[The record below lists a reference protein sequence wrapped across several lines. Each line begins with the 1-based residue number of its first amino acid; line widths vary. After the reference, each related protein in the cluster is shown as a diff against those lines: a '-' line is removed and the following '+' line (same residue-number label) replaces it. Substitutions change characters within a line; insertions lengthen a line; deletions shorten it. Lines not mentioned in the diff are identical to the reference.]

1 MSSRG
6 LGMNH
11 AWLQPEK
18 PAEVLAALAEHG
30 PEAKLLA
37 GGTAMVLLLQQKLI
51 APGVLVD
58 LGRVS
63 ELDAIRLAEDGL
75 HIGPMTR
82 LRDIEWSRLVAESLP
97 ALARACG
104 SVGNVRIRNQATLGG
119 CLAEADYASDPPA
132 VLLALDAEI
141 RLEKAGGARTLPIR
155 EFALGFYSTALQPDE
170 MITDIRIPPL
180 PASSRTAYLRF
191 KARSSED
198 RPCLS
203 VAVVADLEDR
213 TCRELR
219 IALGAATEAPLRM
232 PRIEALAK
240 GRAFDDEL
248 ISEVAEQY
256 ASQTEPIEDLRASA
270 WYRKQ
275 MIQVYVRRA
284 LQELRDD
291 DQRHGGYT

>member
-1 MSSRG
+1 
-6 LGMNH
+6 MNH
-11 AWLQPEK
+11 AWLEPET

-37 GGTAMVLLLQQKLI
+37 GGTAIVLLLQQKLI
-51 APGVLVD
+51 APAVLVH

-63 ELDAIRLAEDGL
+63 DLDAIRLAEDGL

-82 LRDIEWSRLVAESLP
+82 LRELERSRLVAERFP

-132 VLLALDAEI
+132 ALLALDAEV
-141 RLEKAGGARTLPIR
+141 RLERAGGARTLPMR

-170 MITDIRIPPL
+170 MITDVRIPPL

-198 RPCLS
+198 RPCLNV
-203 VAVVADLEDR
+203 VAVGDLQDR

-219 IALGAATEAPLRM
+219 IALGAATEAPLRL
-232 PRIEALAK
+232 PQVEALAK
-240 GRAFDDEL
+240 GRTFDDGLIAEL
-248 ISEVAEQY
+248 AEQY
-256 ASQTEPIEDLRASA
+256 AAQTEPIEDLHASA
-270 WYRKQ
+270 WYRRQ
-275 MIQVYVRRA
+275 MIRVYVRRA
-284 LQELRDD
+284 LEGLRDAG
-291 DQRHGGYT
+291 QQPGGPA